1 LFIHF
6 YIHSINTSIYTST
19 VYSSIQAL
27 ATLLIPRGAPY
38 RYRLRRPDS
47 RLNFAITS
55 GSSSSPVAVPVYCC
69 YAAVSSQ
76 MATTT
81 PTQQQQQQQQQQQ
94 KTTPQREEQQSPQ
107 SLPTNA
113 EEWSSCS
120 SLMDAQLDATTRRH
134 LQSSVKIQASRR
146 VVQLPKIMAW

>member
-1 LFIHF
+1 MFIHF
-6 YIHSINTSIYTST
+6 YIHSINTSIYIST

-69 YAAVSSQ
+69 YTAVSSQ

-81 PTQQQQQQQQQQQ
+81 PTQQQQQQ
-94 KTTPQREEQQSPQ
+94 KRTPQREEQQSPQ